1 CSSALH
7 GLFFYI
13 GVIWEKDL
21 SSWGFINTECVIIT
35 WLLTVFGL
43 CSLCAS
49 KREINDTYEQRMSKT
64 VTNITLE
71 NSDSLKTT
79 NTQNINFILNPIPIR
94 SVLEQVPF
102 KNNFFPPIL
111 QEPLAVSYPLYIQPQ
126 IRKPESSVASELHD
140 DEEESTNNEND
151 EEGED
156 SPEIQT
162 ELDLPQSETSFSS
175 RPSCSKGSSFDF
187 FEGQASNINKTD
199 SELALTSPYQEN
211 DPQKMYTQTLEISPA
226 NYSNSS
232 GSTDD
237 NHSDTAKT
245 GIKKGRVEII

>member
-1 CSSALH
+1 
-7 GLFFYI
+7 
-13 GVIWEKDL
+13 
-21 SSWGFINTECVIIT
+21 
-35 WLLTVFGL
+35 
-43 CSLCAS
+43 
-49 KREINDTYEQRMSKT
+49 MSKT

-94 SVLEQVPF
+94 SVPEQVPF

-140 DEEESTNNEND
+140 DDDEEESTNNDENND
-151 EEGED
+151 EAED

-175 RPSCSKGSSFDF
+175 RPSCSKSSSFDF

-211 DPQKMYTQTLEISPA
+211 DPQKMYTQTLEMSPA
-226 NYSNSS
+226 SYSNSS
-232 GSTDD
+232 GKTDD
-237 NHSDTAKT
+237 NHSDTVKT